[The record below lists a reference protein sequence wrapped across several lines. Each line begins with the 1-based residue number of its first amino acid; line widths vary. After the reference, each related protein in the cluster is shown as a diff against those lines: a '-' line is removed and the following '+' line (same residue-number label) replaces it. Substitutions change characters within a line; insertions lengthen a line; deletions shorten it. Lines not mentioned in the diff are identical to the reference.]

1 MIANCQIKLTH
12 YRFTLRQQRSAIMIA
27 MRKPVPGFVLT
38 MAVLALAGC
47 AEAPKLSTGE
57 PSFYKDLAAYDARVD
72 AVAARE
78 MISLYRRNNGLGPVA
93 VDPGLEAAAQKQ
105 VMAMARADKLSHEVR
120 GNLAGRLD
128 SAGFTKNAAVEN
140 VSAGYHTLA
149 EAFSG
154 WRQSRPHNDNMLN
167 PRMRR
172 MGIATAY
179 APGSKYK
186 VFWALV
192 MAD

>member
-1 MIANCQIKLTH
+1 MLKPA
-12 YRFTLRQQRSAIMIA
+12 SAFFA
-27 MRKPVPGFVLT
+27 F
-38 MAVLALAGC
+38 AVALVLAGC
-47 AEAPKLSTGE
+47 AETSRPLPSE
-57 PSFYKDLAAYDARVD
+57 PTFYKDLASYDARVD
-72 AVAARE
+72 AGAARE
-78 MISLYRRNNGLGPVA
+78 MISLYRSNHGLGPVA
-93 VDPGLEAAAQKQ
+93 VDPGLEAAAKNQ
-105 VMAMARADKLSHEVR
+105 VLAMARADKLSHEVR
-120 GNLAGRLD
+120 GNLSTRLD

-154 WRQSRPHNDNMLN
+154 WRQSKPHNENMLN

-192 MAD
+192 MTD

>member
-1 MIANCQIKLTH
+1 MLKSG
-12 YRFTLRQQRSAIMIA
+12 SAFL
-27 MRKPVPGFVLT
+27 VFVSAL
-38 MAVLALAGC
+38 AVAGC
-47 AEAPKLSTGE
+47 AETSRPLPSE
-57 PSFYKDLAAYDARVD
+57 PTFYKDLASSEARVD
-72 AVAARE
+72 AGAARE
-78 MISLYRRNNGLGPVA
+78 MISLYRGNHGLGPVA
-93 VDPGLEAAAQKQ
+93 VDPGLEAAARDQ
-105 VMAMARADKLSHEVR
+105 VTAMARADKLSHEVH
-120 GNLAGRLD
+120 GSLGTRLD
-128 SAGFTKNAAVEN
+128 GAGFTKNAAVEN

-154 WRQSRPHNDNMLN
+154 WRQSKPHNENMLN

-192 MAD
+192 MTD

>member
-1 MIANCQIKLTH
+1 
-12 YRFTLRQQRSAIMIA
+12 
-27 MRKPVPGFVLT
+27 MRKYAPLFIT
-38 MAVLALAGC
+38 AIAVLALAGC
-47 AEAPKLSTGE
+47 AEAPRPLPSE
-57 PSFYKDLAAYDARVD
+57 PSFYRDLASYNARVD
-72 AVAARE
+72 AGAARE
-78 MISLYRRNNGLGPVA
+78 MISLYRSNHGLGPVA
-93 VDPGLEAAAQKQ
+93 VDPGLEAAAQNQ
-105 VMAMARADKLSHEVR
+105 VTAMARLDKLSHEVR
-120 GNLAGRLD
+120 GTLSTRLD
-128 SAGFTKNAAVEN
+128 SAGFNKNAAVEN

-154 WRQSRPHNDNMLN
+154 WRQSKPHNDNMLN

-192 MAD
+192 MTD

>member
-1 MIANCQIKLTH
+1 
-12 YRFTLRQQRSAIMIA
+12 MIA
-27 MRKPVPGFVLT
+27 MRKHVPAFVLT
-38 MAVLALAGC
+38 MTILALAGC
-47 AEAPKLSTGE
+47 AEAPTSPGE
-57 PSFYKDLAAYDARVD
+57 PTFYKDLAAYEARIDAG
-72 AVAARE
+72 AARE
-78 MISLYRRNNGLGPVA
+78 MISLYRKNNGLGPVA
-93 VDPGLEAAAQKQ
+93 LDPGLEAAAKNQ
-105 VMAMARADKLSHEVR
+105 VIAMAQANKLSHEVR
-120 GNLAGRLD
+120 GNFATRLD
-128 SAGFTKNAAVEN
+128 GAGFMKNAGVEN

-154 WRQSRPHNDNMLN
+154 WRQSKPHNENMLN

>member
-1 MIANCQIKLTH
+1 MPKHA
-12 YRFTLRQQRSAIMIA
+12 
-27 MRKPVPGFVLT
+27 PVYILIGGI
-38 MAVLALAGC
+38 LALAGC
-47 AEAPKLSTGE
+47 AEAPQPLPNE
-57 PSFYKDLAAYDARVD
+57 PSFYRDLASYDARVD
-72 AVAARE
+72 AGAARE
-78 MISLYRRNNGLGPVA
+78 MISLYRSNHGLGPVA
-93 VDPGLEAAAQKQ
+93 VDPGLEAAAKNQ

-120 GNLAGRLD
+120 GNLSTRLD
-128 SAGFTKNAAVEN
+128 GAGFTKNAAVEN

-154 WRQSRPHNDNMLN
+154 WRQSKPHNENMLN

-192 MAD
+192 MTD

>member
-1 MIANCQIKLTH
+1 
-12 YRFTLRQQRSAIMIA
+12 MIA
-27 MRKPVPGFVLT
+27 MRKHVPLFVLT
-38 MAVLALAGC
+38 MAALALAGC
-47 AEAPKLSTGE
+47 AEAPKLSSGE
-57 PSFYKDLAAYDARVD
+57 PTFYKDLAAYDARVD
-72 AVAARE
+72 AGAARE

-93 VDPGLEAAAQKQ
+93 LDPSLEAAAKNQALS
-105 VMAMARADKLSHEVR
+105 MAQANKLSHEVR
-120 GNLAGRLD
+120 GNFTTRLD
-128 SAGFTKNAAVEN
+128 GAGFTKNAAVEN

-154 WRQSRPHNDNMLN
+154 WRQSKPHNENMLN

-179 APGSKYK
+179 APDSKYK

>member
-1 MIANCQIKLTH
+1 MHKHASPFLTAIAILALVGCAQ
-12 YRFTLRQQRSAIMIA
+12 A
-27 MRKPVPGFVLT
+27 P
-38 MAVLALAGC
+38 VLA
-47 AEAPKLSTGE
+47 PGE
-57 PSFYKDLAAYDARVD
+57 PSFYRDLASYDAHVD
-72 AVAARE
+72 AGAARE
-78 MISLYRRNNGLGPVA
+78 MISLYRSNHGLGPVA
-93 VDPGLEAAAQKQ
+93 VDPGLEAAAQNQ
-105 VMAMARADKLSHEVR
+105 VTAMARADKLSHEVR

-154 WRQSRPHNDNMLN
+154 WRQSKPHNENMLN

-186 VFWALV
+186 VYWALV
-192 MAD
+192 MTD

>member
-1 MIANCQIKLTH
+1 MQLMQRHAPALILAIAL
-12 YRFTLRQQRSAIMIA
+12 L
-27 MRKPVPGFVLT
+27 V
-38 MAVLALAGC
+38 LAGC
-47 AEAPKLSTGE
+47 AQAPVAPSGE
-57 PSFYKDLAAYDARVD
+57 PSFYKDLASYEARVD
-72 AVAARE
+72 AGAARE
-78 MISLYRRNNGLGPVA
+78 MISLYRSNHGLGPVA
-93 VDPGLEAAAQKQ
+93 IDSGLEQAARNQ
-105 VMAMARADKLSHEVR
+105 VMAMARADKLSHEVG
-120 GNLAGRLD
+120 GNLNNRLN
-128 SAGFTKNAAVEN
+128 SSGYTKNAAVEN

-154 WRQSRPHNDNMLN
+154 WRQSKPHNANMLN

-192 MAD
+192 MTD